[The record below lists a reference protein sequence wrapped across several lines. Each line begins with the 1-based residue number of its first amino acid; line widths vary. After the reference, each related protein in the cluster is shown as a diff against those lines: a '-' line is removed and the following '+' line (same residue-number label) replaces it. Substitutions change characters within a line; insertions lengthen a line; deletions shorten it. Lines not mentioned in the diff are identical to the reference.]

1 MLPESQIRS
10 ISPGWPRDEKARK
23 PQCQLPVSEIQSPD
37 WEREV
42 GGRATFLVVGSAA
55 LRSLQVIPTDHL
67 CVVRF
72 LFGRKKSKGLLEFEG
87 GE

>member
-1 MLPESQIRS
+1 MSAAGERDPESGLGEGSR
-10 ISPGWPRDEKARK
+10 GE
-23 PQCQLPVSEIQSPD
+23 
-37 WEREV
+37 
-42 GGRATFLVVGSAA
+42 GTFLVVGSAA

-72 LFGRKKSKGLLEFEG
+72 LLGRKKSKGLLEFEG